1 MGVEDIIGVNNGGTS
16 NSTNS
21 TESTALPILIQPDA
35 AVLIYGIWA
44 SSQLA
49 VALTMY
55 IIYNS
60 KFSAPVGTTSKTL
73 YTWVWLSGFIGVMAA
88 WLPPSL
94 FWPMTIF
101 FRNHSVDA
109 IFLYSSLLSLDGP
122 AIFYF
127 IPMILLL
134 YCNTKGTRSGL
145 IIASKT

>member
-1 MGVEDIIGVNNGGTS
+1 MGVEDIIGANNGGTS
-16 NSTNS
+16 NSTNE
-21 TESTALPILIQPDA
+21 TVSTALPILIQPDV

-44 SSQLA
+44 SSQL
-49 VALTMY
+49 VMALTMY

-60 KFSAPVGTTSKTL
+60 KFSAPVGTSSKTL
-73 YTWVWLSGFIGVMAA
+73 YTWVWLSGFIGMMAA
-88 WLPPSL
+88 WLPPTL
-94 FWPMTIF
+94 AWPLTILYRDKTF
-101 FRNHSVDA
+101 DG

-145 IIASKT
+145 IIASKS